1 MIMLKELFTL
11 GTKSLADNT
20 NITQPRTKSRSFLMM
35 LLCFAVL
42 SVSATAKAQKPLPS
56 SELETPLSDTDLPSN
71 SQLRDAVQDVFERI
85 WVPSSRL
92 TDGPHVRTIF
102 RPVIEEARQATVQI
116 RCNRTRV
123 ALGGVVGPDG
133 WVLTKASR
141 LDGPVTCRLI
151 DGRELDAR
159 IVGIDSEYDLAML
172 KIDAKQLTYFNL
184 TEPKEVAKQ
193 ASDISKAISSS
204 ADTEDGDWIAT
215 VGASLNPVAVGVVS
229 VGPRS
234 IPRRPG
240 FLGIARDEAHEVSK
254 AVGVKISDVTEKS
267 GADKAGMQPGDIIIQ
282 IDSQPIEG
290 MPKLQQI
297 IQSHY
302 PGDRISVVIN
312 RGEQEL
318 TLSAVLADWAPSNA
332 MAMRASYQNNLGSVL
347 SIRRAGFRGVLQ
359 HDTVLKPRDCGG
371 PLVDLDGELV
381 GFNIARAGRTES
393 YALPSELVRSRLF
406 DLMSG
411 SLTPSSVGN

>member
-1 MIMLKELFTL
+1 MILFHIHRQD
-11 GTKSLADNT
+11 TK
-20 NITQPRTKSRSFLMM
+20 FLIA
-35 LLCFAVL
+35 LRVVVCFALMFPTFLLAQAL
-42 SVSATAKAQKPLPS
+42 SPA
-56 SELETPLSDTDLPSN
+56 LEIDTPLSDNELPTN

-123 ALGGVVGPDG
+123 ALGGLVGPDG
-133 WVLTKASR
+133 WILTKASR

-159 IVGIDSEYDLAML
+159 VVGVDSDYDLAML
-172 KIDAKQLTYFNL
+172 KIEAKQLAYFNL
-184 TEPKEVAKQ
+184 LPTSKSDKKRPG
-193 ASDISKAISSS
+193 ASKGIASSS
-204 ADTEDGDWIAT
+204 DTEDGDWIAT

-254 AVGVKISDVTEKS
+254 TPGVKIANVTEGS
-267 GADKAGMQPGDIIIQ
+267 GADKAGMQPGDVIMQ
-282 IDSQPIEG
+282 INGELIEG
-290 MPKLQQI
+290 MTKLQKI

-302 PGDRISVVIN
+302 PGDRISVLVN

-318 TLSAVLADWAPSNA
+318 KLSAVLADWAPSNA

-347 SIRRAGFRGVLQ
+347 SVRRAGFRGALQ

-393 YALPSELVRSRLF
+393 YALPAELVRSRLF

-411 SLTPSSVGN
+411 SLAPRPSGN